1 MRLFEFDDPG
11 SLVTKLIAVSD
22 QLHTDL
28 DNKKTQADMTVDKLL
43 SYFQKYDIVL
53 DKMDLYN
60 MIKKPPLNQLISNI
74 QGDKVIFKGLEEPEL
89 PDDQKKDTVAAM
101 AKRAMK

>member
-43 SYFQKYDIVL
+43 SYFQKYDI
-53 DKMDLYN
+53 
-60 MIKKPPLNQLISNI
+60 KKPPLNQLISNI
-74 QGDKVIFKGLEEPEL
+74 QGDKVIFKGSEEPEL

>member
-53 DKMDLYN
+53 
-60 MIKKPPLNQLISNI
+60 
-74 QGDKVIFKGLEEPEL
+74 E
-89 PDDQKKDTVAAM
+89 
-101 AKRAMK
+101 